1 MPKRKGYQPR
11 VKVRPP
17 RTPKKPRN
25 ALWDLYRD
33 GITYSLLCKFDECP
47 ERFRKRVVEGWSES
61 GLQDGMEFGNA
72 FHLCLEKLPR
82 APEQVTQDYQA
93 VRYANNSVEP
103 HQREDFEKLLA
114 MVEGA
119 VHGHA
124 TYWAKDHETMDWVG
138 KEQTFDVPYHIDG
151 KVLRLRGKIDGVYR
165 EGRDKNRLWIF
176 ESKTKSEIDQEGLHR
191 TLRQDLQ
198 TMMYCLAVQHLHQEQ
213 VSGILYNVIRRPSI
227 RPRQNESLVEFA
239 RRCKDDYLTRPEFYF
254 HRWEVLLDKNDL
266 ELWRTRMFD
275 PLIRKLITWWDS
287 IKDNPFEPW
296 KSPHHW
302 QKPFGM
308 YNGLATG
315 RRGSFFDYIT
325 SGSHTGLRQLNTVFP
340 ELESD

>member
-1 MPKRKGYQPR
+1 
-11 VKVRPP
+11 
-17 RTPKKPRN
+17 
-25 ALWDLYRD
+25 
-33 GITYSLLCKFDECP
+33 
-47 ERFRKRVVEGWSES
+47 
-61 GLQDGMEFGNA
+61 
-72 FHLCLEKLPR
+72 
-82 APEQVTQDYQA
+82 
-93 VRYANNSVEP
+93 
-103 HQREDFEKLLA
+103 
-114 MVEGA
+114 
-119 VHGHA
+119 
-124 TYWAKDHETMDWVG
+124 
-138 KEQTFDVPYHIDG
+138 
-151 KVLRLRGKIDGVYR
+151 
-165 EGRDKNRLWIF
+165 
-176 ESKTKSEIDQEGLHR
+176 
-191 TLRQDLQ
+191 
-198 TMMYCLAVQHLHQEQ
+198 MMYCLAVQHLHQEQ

-227 RPRQNESLVEFA
+227 RPRQNESLIEFA